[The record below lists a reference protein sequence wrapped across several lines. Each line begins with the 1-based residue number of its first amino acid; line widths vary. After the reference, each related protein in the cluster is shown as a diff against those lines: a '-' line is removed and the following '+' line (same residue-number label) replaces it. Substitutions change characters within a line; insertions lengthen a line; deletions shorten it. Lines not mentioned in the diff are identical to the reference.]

1 MHISHY
7 YLCIE
12 FESDRLLA
20 LLPFQTVNSA
30 MCDRTTKVMYACP
43 HVVKATQIYISEVTA
58 ATGGTNWSFEMDFL
72 D

>member
-1 MHISHY
+1 
-7 YLCIE
+7 
-12 FESDRLLA
+12 
-20 LLPFQTVNSA
+20 

>member
-1 MHISHY
+1 MHFDIY
-7 YLCIE
+7 MCV
-12 FESDRLLA
+12 